1 MIDIHAHILP
11 GLDDGSPD
19 MEHSVEMAELA
30 AESGVTAIIATPHC
44 NQRGM
49 FENYASPELAERLET
64 FRTELRK
71 NGTPLEVYMGAEV
84 YGAENTARLFR
95 EGRLATLG
103 GSRYLLTEFDFFA
116 DIGYMQWLINELL
129 DAGCIPV
136 IAHPE
141 RYFELQEQPRIIEKW
156 LADGLGIQINK
167 GSLFGR
173 FGSSAAKLAH
183 YLLREGMVTCVA
195 SDAHG
200 ARVRTTDMSPA
211 MDFLSMEYSDGLAQL
226 LLVDNPKRILQ
237 DRELVLPYE
246 FEMF

>member
-19 MEHSVEMAELA
+19 MECSVEMAELA

-44 NQRGM
+44 NQRGV
-49 FENYASPELAERLET
+49 FENYVSAAVSERLEA
-64 FRTELRK
+64 FKSELRK

-84 YGAENTARLFR
+84 YGAEDTARLFR
-95 EGRLATLG
+95 EGRLQTLG
-103 GSRYLLTEFDFFA
+103 GSRYMLTEFDFFA

-129 DAGCIPV
+129 DAGCVPV

-141 RYFELQEQPRIIEKW
+141 RYFELQERPRVIEKW
-156 LADGLGIQINK
+156 LTAGMGIQINK

-173 FGSSAAKLAH
+173 FGRLSAKLAH
-183 YLLREGMVTCVA
+183 YLLREGMVTCIA

-200 ARVRTTDMSPA
+200 ARVRTPDMSSA

-226 LLVDNPKRILQ
+226 LLVDNPRRILQ

-246 FEMF
+246 FEML